1 MSRGKAAEVP
11 DEERLRIIKQTVIL
25 AMFTDDELFD
35 QLVLKG
41 GNAMDLI
48 HQTHA
53 RASVDVDFSMSGDL
67 DMPAVQPR
75 IEQAL
80 KARFAEQGYQTFDIA
95 MREKPRSGLSG
106 ELARFWGGYEIA
118 FKLISQARAR
128 ELDQDR
134 EAMQRE
140 AIRLSGL
147 STKFTIDISRHEYT
161 EGKQAYEIEGMT
173 IFVYPPAMIVCEKLR
188 AICQQMTDYGPVIGR
203 DGAGSQRARDFID
216 IHVLLNEPRFRV
228 DLADSGVQDMLRKV
242 FEAKRVPLALLGKIR
257 ETRHFHVEGYPE
269 VKATMRPGVPVAP
282 FDTYF
287 DAVLEACR
295 TLEPLWHV

>member
-1 MSRGKAAEVP
+1 MSRGKSAEVP
-11 DEERLRIIKQTVIL
+11 DEEKLRIIKQTVIL
-25 AMFTDDELFD
+25 AMFTDDELLD

-48 HQTHA
+48 HQAHA
-53 RASVDVDFSMSGDL
+53 RASVDVDFSVSGDL
-67 DMPAVQPR
+67 DMSSVLPR
-75 IEQAL
+75 IERAL
-80 KARFAEQGYQTFDIA
+80 ITRFSEQGYQAFDIG
-95 MREKPRSGLSG
+95 MKEKPRSGLSE

-128 ELDQDR
+128 ELEQDR

-140 AIRLSGL
+140 AIRLSGA
-147 STKFTIDISRHEYT
+147 STRFTIDISRYEYT
-161 EGKQAYEIEGMT
+161 EGKKSHEIEGMT

-188 AICQQMTDYGPVIGR
+188 AICQQMPDYGPVIGR

-228 DLADSGVQDMLRKV
+228 DLADPDVQDMLRKV

-257 ETRHFHVEGYPE
+257 ETRHFHGAGYPE

-287 DAVLEACR
+287 DAVLAACR
-295 TLEPLWHV
+295 PLEPLWHV